1 MKTKRLRTFATIIQ
15 SVLILA
21 MMALVTSMIVQIN
34 CLQGTAR
41 VINYAGIVRGATQRE
56 VKLEIVGQKNDE
68 LIAYLDDI
76 LEGLKY
82 ESRKYNL
89 VSLQDE
95 TYQSDLD
102 AQMEYWKQ
110 LKAEIYCV
118 RESGYEATNIVEVS
132 EKYFQM
138 ADETVSAAEK
148 YSESIATIIRYLE
161 IVTAVDIT
169 ILILIMLARSLDA
182 VRIRHRNHQLEQK
195 AFTDQHTGL
204 PNKGRREEFF
214 NDSELMQNP
223 IACVVFDLN
232 NLKKANDTLGHSV
245 GDQLIANFA
254 RLLRNAIPASNFVGR
269 YGGDEFMVVI
279 YDASRQKVEA
289 ILGQLQFEVIQYR
302 LENEYNAKCRWEP
315 VHLHKAC
322 WIEADDEKELENF
335 KKRKYQYMAKD
346 IEGRDVFLADS
357 GYVLS
362 MAQQDFEHIKFHF
375 TSEF

>member
-1 MKTKRLRTFATIIQ
+1 MTKKRLQTVVTVIQ
-15 SVLILA
+15 STLILVMVFLVGA
-21 MMALVTSMIVQIN
+21 MIFQIN

-204 PNKGRREEFF
+204 PNKGRCEEFF
-214 NDSELMQNP
+214 NDPELMQKP

-289 ILGQLQFEVIQYR
+289 ILGQLQADVQEFNKVHHGGGEFVEVSYACGWALSTEFPNCSFR
-302 LENEYNAKCRWEP
+302 VLFDKADKSMYENK
-315 VHLHKAC
+315 
-322 WIEADDEKELENF
+322 
-335 KKRKYQYMAKD
+335 MAKREQR
-346 IEGRDVFLADS
+346 I
-357 GYVLS
+357 
-362 MAQQDFEHIKFHF
+362 
-375 TSEF
+375 

>member
-1 MKTKRLRTFATIIQ
+1 MTKKRIQTVVTVIQ
-15 SVLILA
+15 STLILVMVFLVGA
-21 MMALVTSMIVQIN
+21 MIFQIN

-204 PNKGRREEFF
+204 PNKGRCEEFF
-214 NDSELMQNP
+214 YDSELLQKP

-289 ILGQLQFEVIQYR
+289 ILGQLQADVQEFNKVHHGGGEFVEVSYACGWALSTEFPNCSFR
-302 LENEYNAKCRWEP
+302 VLFDKADKSMYENK
-315 VHLHKAC
+315 
-322 WIEADDEKELENF
+322 
-335 KKRKYQYMAKD
+335 MAKREQR
-346 IEGRDVFLADS
+346 I
-357 GYVLS
+357 
-362 MAQQDFEHIKFHF
+362 
-375 TSEF
+375 

>member
-1 MKTKRLRTFATIIQ
+1 MTKKRIQTVVTVIQ
-15 SVLILA
+15 STLILVMVFLVGA
-21 MMALVTSMIVQIN
+21 MIFQIN

-195 AFTDQHTGL
+195 AF
-204 PNKGRREEFF
+204 
-214 NDSELMQNP
+214 
-223 IACVVFDLN
+223 
-232 NLKKANDTLGHSV
+232 
-245 GDQLIANFA
+245 
-254 RLLRNAIPASNFVGR
+254 
-269 YGGDEFMVVI
+269 FM
-279 YDASRQKVEA
+279 
-289 ILGQLQFEVIQYR
+289 G
-302 LENEYNAKCRWEP
+302 
-315 VHLHKAC
+315 
-322 WIEADDEKELENF
+322 
-335 KKRKYQYMAKD
+335 
-346 IEGRDVFLADS
+346 
-357 GYVLS
+357 
-362 MAQQDFEHIKFHF
+362 
-375 TSEF
+375 

>member
-1 MKTKRLRTFATIIQ
+1 MTKKRIQTVVTVIQ
-15 SVLILA
+15 STLILVMVFLVGA
-21 MMALVTSMIVQIN
+21 MIFQIN

-41 VINYAGIVRGATQRE
+41 VINYAGIVRGATQLE

-204 PNKGRREEFF
+204 PNKGRCEEFF
-214 NDSELMQNP
+214 NDSELMQKP

-289 ILGQLQFEVIQYR
+289 ILGQLQADVQEFNKVHHGGGEFVEVSYACGWALSTEFPNCSFR
-302 LENEYNAKCRWEP
+302 VLFDKADKSMYENK
-315 VHLHKAC
+315 
-322 WIEADDEKELENF
+322 
-335 KKRKYQYMAKD
+335 MAKREQR
-346 IEGRDVFLADS
+346 I
-357 GYVLS
+357 
-362 MAQQDFEHIKFHF
+362 
-375 TSEF
+375 

>member
-1 MKTKRLRTFATIIQ
+1 MTKKRIQTVVTVIQ
-15 SVLILA
+15 STLILVMVFLVGA
-21 MMALVTSMIVQIN
+21 MIFQIN

-182 VRIRHRNHQLEQK
+182 VRMRHRNHQLEQK

-204 PNKGRREEFF
+204 PNKGRCEEFF
-214 NDSELMQNP
+214 NDPELMQKP

-254 RLLRNAIPASNFVGR
+254 RLLRNAIPAPNFVGR

-279 YDASRQKVEA
+279 YDASRQKAEA
-289 ILGQLQFEVIQYR
+289 ILDQLQADVQEFNKVHHGSGEFVEVSYACGWALSTEFPNCSFR
-302 LENEYNAKCRWEP
+302 VLFDKADKSMYENKMG
-315 VHLHKAC
+315 
-322 WIEADDEKELENF
+322 
-335 KKRKYQYMAKD
+335 KRKQR
-346 IEGRDVFLADS
+346 I
-357 GYVLS
+357 
-362 MAQQDFEHIKFHF
+362 
-375 TSEF
+375 